1 MQQLAGA
8 ALPVGLS
15 AWEGSPPYPCQ
26 GDCFKAGSQY
36 FTEVVAWL
44 QTAVPPSWRGAAAD
58 AYTAE
63 LSTLVTQA
71 QTMAALDLEMETL
84 VKDHA
89 EVVVDTQLGIGVEQ
103 GVLIVAYPIVRV
115 LEVKPE
121 TYPAAL
127 SAATAT
133 AGGAI
138 YAAMG
143 LLSWCL
149 GTSVQTG
156 QAVDQLAY
164 GDVIAAVQG
173 VIDAFSSAAVSAP
186 RPSGSVASSHAPD
199 FDSLSVSSAISV
211 TPTVA
216 ASPGPAS
223 GLRPHQV
230 APMDVGVADAQRGPG
245 DATTGLCGK
254 PLRQLRPAQQPS
266 QPAGPAGRRRRGRP
280 RRRQPRHRGGLGN
293 TRRRAGTDRRRGSR
307 PRTGAGSDA
316 STSGV
321 AAKTAARRK
330 RGASTINR

>member
-164 GDVIAAVQG
+164 GDAIAAVQG

-230 APMDVGVADAQRGPG
+230 APMTSASPTPSVTRVMPPPAYAANLSGSFASPSNRPNPRGQQAAAEEAVRAGDSQGTAADSATQGAERAPIDVA
-245 DATTGLCGK
+245 K
-254 PLRQLRPAQQPS
+254 
-266 QPAGPAGRRRRGRP
+266 AGPV
-280 RRRQPRHRGGLGN
+280 
-293 TRRRAGTDRRRGSR
+293 RAPAPMPAR
-307 PRTGAGSDA
+307 
-316 STSGV
+316 
-321 AAKTAARRK
+321 AA
-330 RGASTINR
+330 